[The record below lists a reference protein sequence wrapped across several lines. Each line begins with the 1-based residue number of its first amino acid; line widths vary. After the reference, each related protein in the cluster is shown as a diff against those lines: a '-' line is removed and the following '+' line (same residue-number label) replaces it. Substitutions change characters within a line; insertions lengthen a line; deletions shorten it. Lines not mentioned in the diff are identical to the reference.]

1 MHARGRHAAGAS
13 ANLAAALP
21 LAGLVIALLLAH
33 APPGVV
39 ARYLIF
45 LIFGVTLPGLVIW
58 RGIGR
63 YRRNLIEDLGAAFAV
78 GTAAQLIVYLASAS
92 VGLQKW
98 SWVWAIPVLL
108 VGVLD
113 RDMRYACWARVH
125 EPVRPVTAWLFS
137 AATALVLLAV
147 FQHGPAAFAPPYTDP
162 NTFYPDMPF
171 HQALGISAMYDVPLT
186 SLWVS
191 GEPMKYHSFFH
202 QIAAATSWA
211 TGIDMSHLIYTIGW
225 LPLMLAGCALTFG
238 LADRFVR
245 RSGWVAP
252 LAVLAAGIGG
262 TIQPLS
268 EIALASLSTAT
279 GAYLSP
285 SQNLGGMYAVLLAI
299 LAVDLLRRER
309 NAGRWVLLLGV
320 ALAASGAKATVLPL
334 IICGFGL
341 AWLAGLAVRRRD
353 RTALIGGVV
362 LGLLFLGSV
371 VAIFGG
377 QSSGLEFK
385 LGEAFARMPPYPSL
399 RQTSG
404 PDVDGHAQLVTA
416 VVTLLGWAV
425 AGFGLLFV
433 RRLWKDPGIPFLVGV
448 SVGGLMAMLLTAQP
462 GISQMYFLRTAF
474 PAIAVLT
481 CVGLAQLV
489 QRIGDRR
496 AVVVVGAGAG
506 LGTLACVIALIATS
520 SMSRTNVTTPWL
532 YAGLAL
538 VLSAVV
544 VTVVWKSIQRPGRVT
559 TVFATALAAAAVVA
573 ACIVPVQ
580 SIVSDEG
587 VAGELFGKPGKGGP
601 TIEQADAARWIRDHS
616 NIDDLVATNAHCLV
630 KTTTDCDTRHFWIAA
645 LSERQV
651 LIEGWAYTN
660 RINAEASR
668 LHSNPNLLPFWDQTL
683 IDVNDQ
689 VFAQPNETVVGKLR
703 DELKVRWLYADNASG
718 GVSAELE
725 NFAVLRYRN
734 KGASIYELTS

>member
-39 ARYLIF
+39 AKYLVF

-108 VGVLD
+108 VGLLD
-113 RDMRYACWARVH
+113 RDIRYACWSRVH

-147 FQHGPAAFAPPYTDP
+147 FQHGPAAFAPPYTAP
-162 NTFYPDMPF
+162 NAFYPDMPF
-171 HQALGISAMYDVPLT
+171 HHALGVSAKYDVPLT
-186 SLWVS
+186 ALWVS
-191 GEPMKYHSFFH
+191 GGAMRYHSFFH
-202 QIAAATSWA
+202 QIMAATSWA
-211 TGIDMSHLIYTIGW
+211 TGIDLAHLIYTIGW
-225 LPLMLAGCALTFG
+225 LPLMLAGCALTFA

-245 RSGWVAP
+245 RSGWAGP

-268 EIALASLSTAT
+268 EIGLASLSTAT
-279 GAYLSP
+279 VAYLSP
-285 SQNLGGMYAVLLAI
+285 TQNLGGMYAVLLAMI
-299 LAVDLLRRER
+299 AVDLLRRER
-309 NAGRWVLLLGV
+309 NAGRWVLLFGV

-334 IICGFGL
+334 VVCGFGL
-341 AWLAGLAVRRRD
+341 AWLTALAIGRRD
-353 RTALIGGVV
+353 RTALIGAVAMV
-362 LGLLFLGSV
+362 LLFVGSV
-371 VAIFGG
+371 VAIFAG
-377 QSSGLEFK
+377 QSSGLEFR

-399 RQTSG
+399 RQTTG
-404 PDVDGHAQLVTA
+404 PDVDGHAQLVTT

-433 RRLWKDPGIPFLVGV
+433 RRLWKDPGIGFLAGM
-448 SVGGLMAMLLTAQP
+448 SIGGLVAMLVTSQP

-496 AVVVVGAGAG
+496 AIVVAGAGAG
-506 LGTLACVIALIATS
+506 LGTLACVIALVATS
-520 SMSRTNVTTPWL
+520 SASRTDVTTPWM
-532 YAGLAL
+532 YAGVAL
-538 VLSAVV
+538 LLSALV
-544 VTVVWKSIQRPGRVT
+544 VTVVWKSMQRPGRVT
-559 TVFATALAAAAVVA
+559 TVFATALAAAGVVA
-573 ACIVPVQ
+573 ACIIPVQ
-580 SIVSDEG
+580 SIATTQG
-587 VAGELFGKPGKGGP
+587 VAGELFGKPNRGGP
-601 TIEQADAARWIRDHS
+601 STAQADAARWIRDHS
-616 NIDDLVATNAHCLV
+616 DTEDLVATNAHCLV

-651 LIEGWAYTN
+651 LVEGWAYTN
-660 RINAEASR
+660 RINAEAAR
-668 LHSNPNLLPFWDQTL
+668 MHTNPNLLPFWDQTL

-703 DELKVRWLYADNASG
+703 NELKVRWLYADVASG
-718 GVSAELE
+718 GLSPDLQ
-725 NFAVLRYRN
+725 NFATIRFRN
-734 KGASIYELTS
+734 EAAIVYELTR